1 MNNYILN
8 IQNWQP
14 KNNHQVKIINQ
25 IVEMIGLEEK
35 YIFGRPRKYDLRS
48 LLKLTLFAYSKG
60 IFSSRQISKL
70 AEENLP
76 ARWLT
81 KNSFPSYRTVCR
93 FRISDEA
100 ENLIS
105 KCMNQLTKYLRKNN
119 YIDNVNFIDG
129 TKILANANKY
139 SFVWRKNI
147 IRFDKL
153 NREAII
159 KLLHDMNDVKYVGEL
174 PDDSDIST
182 SELDEIIIHLEN
194 CLADLNDQIKQNKK
208 LSPNPNKQRRRKLKS
223 IKRKLRFRK
232 DKLVEYQETNKI
244 FDNRNSYSKTDHD
257 ATFMRVKE
265 DPMLNG
271 QLKPAYNLQIATS
284 GQFIT
289 NFDIYQNPTD
299 TRTLIPFL
307 NKQIKNNSLGK
318 YIVADAGYGS
328 ESNYRFI
335 EDKLT
340 NHIPLIPYGTMLKEQ
355 SRKWKS
361 DDRKVM
367 NWYYNAKDDYYLDPN
382 GVRFNFNAYCK
393 RTDKHQ
399 FTRDFKEYEAE
410 KYDINQNIN
419 SNALTKSGNNRKI
432 RINYAWEYFKNKQK
446 ELLLAP
452 KTNDIYAK
460 RKIDV
465 ESVFGRLK
473 ASLRFNRFSVRGI
486 EKVKRETGFAMM
498 ALNIRKLMTKVI
510 NFILL
515 YTKTGFTLNF
525 KRKSCFL

>member
-1 MNNYILN
+1 MLKQLILKEN
-8 IQNWQP
+8 IYLVDQ
-14 KNNHQVKIINQ
+14 
-25 IVEMIGLEEK
+25 ESTTC
-35 YIFGRPRKYDLRS
+35 GR

-60 IFSSRQISKL
+60 IFSSRQISAL

-81 KNSFPSYRTVCR
+81 HSSFPSYRTVCR
-93 FRISDEA
+93 FRVSDEA
-100 ENLIS
+100 EDLIS
-105 KCMNQLTKYLRKNN
+105 KCMSSIVNILRKNKH
-119 YIDNVNFIDG
+119 IDDITFIDG

-159 KLLHDMNDVKYVGEL
+159 KLLHDMNDVKYLGKL
-174 PDDSDIST
+174 PDNSDIST

-194 CLADLNDQIKQNKK
+194 CLADLNYQIKQNKK
-208 LSPNPNKQRRRKLKS
+208 VSPNPNKQNRRKLKS
-223 IKRKLRFRK
+223 IKRNFVFVNVNKWNIK
-232 DKLVEYQETNKI
+232 KGNKI
-244 FDNRNSYSKTDHD
+244 FANRNSYSKTDHD
-257 ATFMRVKE
+257 VTFMRIKE

-271 QLKPAYNLQIATS
+271 KLKPAYNLQIATS

-307 NKQIKNNSLGK
+307 NKQIENNSLGK

-328 ESNYRFI
+328 ESNYRFM

-367 NWYYNAKDDYYLDPN
+367 NWYYNEKDDYYLDPN
-382 GVRFNFNAYCK
+382 GIRFNFNGYRK
-393 RTDKHQ
+393 RTDKNQ
-399 FTRDFKEYEAE
+399 FTRDY
-410 KYDINQNIN
+410 
-419 SNALTKSGNNRKI
+419 
-432 RINYAWEYFKNKQK
+432 
-446 ELLLAP
+446 
-452 KTNDIYAK
+452 
-460 RKIDV
+460 
-465 ESVFGRLK
+465 
-473 ASLRFNRFSVRGI
+473 
-486 EKVKRETGFAMM
+486 
-498 ALNIRKLMTKVI
+498 
-510 NFILL
+510 
-515 YTKTGFTLNF
+515 
-525 KRKSCFL
+525 